1 MPDKTVDERIKKAGL
16 LHMSGDEFMSPEL
29 IDDAIDGTIE
39 VHNKINLN
47 DLMNQIKGDINASDG
62 NPQ

>member
-1 MPDKTVDERIKKAGL
+1 MSDMAVNERIKNAGL
-16 LHMSGDEFMSPEL
+16 LHMSGDDFMSPEL

-39 VHNKINLN
+39 VHKNIDLNSLKNL
-47 DLMNQIKGDINASDG
+47 IKGELIASNG

>member
-1 MPDKTVDERIKKAGL
+1 MLDREVDERIKKAGL

-39 VHNKINLN
+39 VHNNVGIDNLI
-47 DLMNQIKGDINASDG
+47 NQIKGDISASNG
-62 NPQ
+62 NTQ